1 VIADRV
7 FPYHGFVFE
16 KSLTWKKFPEM
27 LICTNFLLT
36 NLTADVKLVNMYWGR
51 LLEKTIIKIEQ
62 TFPAIVITGPRQS
75 GKSTLL
81 KEFLAKKNPTV
92 INLDDIEFRR
102 LLQNSPIDYLRKIKK
117 PVVIDEIQYFPEL
130 ASSIKI
136 LIDEDRIPGQWFI
149 TGSQQFSVMKNIS
162 ESLAG
167 RAAIL
172 SLPTFQLNERKDK
185 FDLGDYL
192 LKSTYPEVVVNR
204 KVLSEI
210 WYSSYI
216 QTYLERDLRQLMN
229 VESLLDFERFLR
241 LLAGLTSQELNYSKI
256 ASDIGISVPT
266 VKRWITVLEQSYL
279 VFLLPPYFKN
289 FGKRIVKSPK
299 LYFYDLGL
307 VNYLVGIK
315 DKEFL
320 LNGPMAGAIFETAVM
335 SEIIKKEYAKG
346 FRPELYFWRSQS
358 GIEIDLIKPDNSIY
372 NPYEIKIANTIKPRF
387 YKNLQ
392 YWIDMNNETNMTGFL
407 ITNCN
412 KEVPLPENIENI
424 YWKNI

>member
-1 VIADRV
+1 
-7 FPYHGFVFE
+7 
-16 KSLTWKKFPEM
+16 M
-27 LICTNFLLT
+27 T
-36 NLTADVKLVNMYWGR
+36 NLIFNVKLVYMYWSR
-51 LLEKTIIKIEQ
+51 LLEKTLKKTEQ

-81 KEFLAKKNPTV
+81 NEYLSKKKPTI
-92 INLDDIEFRR
+92 INLDNIEFRQ
-102 LLQNSPIDYLRKIKK
+102 LLQENSLEYLRKAKK
-117 PVVIDEIQYFPEL
+117 PVVIDEIQYLPEI

-136 LIDEDRIPGQWFI
+136 LIDENRKPGQWFI

-172 SLPTFQLNERKDK
+172 SLPTFQLKERKDK

-192 LKSTYPEVVVNR
+192 LNSTYPELAVN
-204 KVLSEI
+204 KKISSDI

-229 VESLLDFERFLR
+229 VDSLLDFERFLTR
-241 LLAGLTSQELNYSKI
+241 LAGLTSQELHYSKL
-256 ASDIGISVPT
+256 ANDIGISVPT
-266 VKRWITVLEQSYL
+266 VKRWVSVLEKSYL
-279 VFLLPPYFKN
+279 IFLLPPYFKN
-289 FGKRIVKSPK
+289 FGKRIIKSPK
-299 LYFYDLGL
+299 VYFYDAGL

-315 DKEFL
+315 DKKFL
-320 LNGPMAGAIFETAVM
+320 LNGPMAGAIFETAIM

-346 FRPELYFWRSQS
+346 IKPELYFWRSQG
-358 GIEIDLIKPDNSIY
+358 GIEIDLIKPYNGLY
-372 NPYEIKIANTIKPRF
+372 NPYEIKISNTIKPRF

-392 YWIDMNNETNMTGFL
+392 YWLDLNNQKEIEGYL
-407 ITNCN
+407 ITNCDN
-412 KEVPLPENIENI
+412 KLPLPPNINNI